1 MKSLSFL
8 PYQPI
13 FAETFNG
20 TYAWTLFDVYAFFHF
35 FSFIFFSRFQ
45 EIRICKNMFQGF
57 ARTGFARICKNR
69 ICKNMF
75 QFCLVVSSLST

>member
-69 ICKNMF
+69 IRKDL
-75 QFCLVVSSLST
+75 QEYVSILFSGF